1 MDSLTHIVLG
11 ACIGEVFIGKKAGRR
26 SLFLGAVAQK
36 ACPILILWPR
46 SLPAPTQD
54 LIAHRGIT
62 HSLLFVLLVTPL
74 LAWLADKWRRPHDIA
89 FSTWLWFFAVELL
102 THLSLDI
109 FNAYGTGLLEPFS
122 HQRFCV
128 HAMFVA
134 DPLFSILPGIV
145 TVALVFMRRDF
156 MRKTVGDNC
165 HWLVHFLFGHQCVQ

>member
-11 ACIGEVFIGKKAGRR
+11 ACIGEVFIGKKFGKR
-26 SLFLGAVAQK
+26 SLFLGAVAQ
-36 ACPILILWPR
+36 
-46 SLPAPTQD
+46 SLPDIDFVASFWMTPTQD

-89 FSTWLWFFAVELL
+89 FKTWLWFFAIELL

-134 DPLFSILPGIV
+134 DPLFTILPAVIAV
-145 TVALVFMRRDF
+145 LY
-156 MRKTVGDNC
+156 C
-165 HWLVHFLFGHQCVQ
+165 L